1 MALNYNILPVPC
13 HKSFIMYNL
22 TCVLQIFS
30 GQTKDH
36 KFYSHVSCSQFW
48 CIIYSEPTWFF
59 YCFFSLS
66 QIVQIHKI
74 SSALFKESVREEEK
88 GELLLLF
95 LNPYVKT
102 LDLKILFVFMLV

>member
-1 MALNYNILPVPC
+1 MSYKYSVVRPKIINFIHTSLVLNFGVL
-13 HKSFIMYNL
+13 FIQNQL
-22 TCVLQIFS
+22 
-30 GQTKDH
+30 G
-36 KFYSHVSCSQFW
+36 
-48 CIIYSEPTWFF
+48 FF
-59 YCFFSLS
+59 TVFFFSLS

-102 LDLKILFVFMLV
+102 LDLKILFVFMLVS